1 MNYLRKIHSVLI
13 NPYHNISNV
22 YLSSDSV
29 CLWDCNVRAKNVSS
43 DMLKFVAGFPSSS
56 FGQMMS
62 EAGCQDMEGL
72 GKIEKESHRKN
83 ISSNTGIGCMHN

>member
-1 MNYLRKIHSVLI
+1 
-13 NPYHNISNV
+13 
-22 YLSSDSV
+22 
-29 CLWDCNVRAKNVSS
+29 
-43 DMLKFVAGFPSSS
+43 MLKFVAGFPSSS